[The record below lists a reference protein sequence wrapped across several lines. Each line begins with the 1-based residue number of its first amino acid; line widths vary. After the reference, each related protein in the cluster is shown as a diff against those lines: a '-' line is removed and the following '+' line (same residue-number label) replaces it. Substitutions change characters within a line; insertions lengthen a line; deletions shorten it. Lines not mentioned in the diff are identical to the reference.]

1 MTPNDAVKRKKAH
14 MTNQCPICGADLPEN
29 ARTCPTCGFHV
40 AGATQSFTPVKVE
53 DAAFAE
59 QDDVGETKRY
69 DLKVVRG
76 PQTGVDITLHEGKLS
91 MGRDPRCDIFL
102 NDMTVSRVHAE
113 LEIGKDGC
121 ILRDMSSF
129 NGVWVN
135 DRLVETCLL
144 KSGDLIQIG
153 AFCLLYRARS

>member
-1 MTPNDAVKRKKAH
+1 MA
-14 MTNQCPICGADLPEN
+14 NQCPVCGSELNES
-29 ARTCPTCGFHV
+29 ARTCPSCGYHV
-40 AGATQSFTPVKVE
+40 AGATESFTPVSVTNAE
-53 DAAFAE
+53 IEEQGDAEPTRRF
-59 QDDVGETKRY
+59 

-76 PQTGVDITLHEGKLS
+76 PQTGIDISLHEGTLS

-113 LEIGKDGC
+113 IEVGQSSC